1 MNPIVLSE
9 LESRLPR
16 PGSEDRPP
24 HDFQATM
31 VEHTEELFR
40 RLRLIAIAIV
50 FTSFLVALLPQAYLE
65 GDFTTENYEPAI
77 YLELKWLIDW
87 STSQI
92 HDREVK
98 IILGSPVIVLL
109 AYIEL
114 ALIIGTILNIPFISY
129 QLYQFMR
136 PGLYDEELILIR
148 RVSMSFSI
156 LFFFGAIVGWLLVPP
171 MMRAL
176 VGISST
182 LELEGDMLLI
192 YINLES
198 LINYIFFS
206 VLVAGLIHT
215 YPVFI
220 IFLVLNGVF
229 TSEDLRTR
237 RREVI
242 AGLLSIT
249 AVITP
254 DPTPFSMIVMA
265 VPLILLYE
273 ITINVTMKVERSTLY
288 ANLMERYGKS
298 VPSRI
303 MFTSKTN

>member
-9 LESRLPR
+9 LESRLHGR
-16 PGSEDRPP
+16 GGEDQPP

-31 VEHTEELFR
+31 TEHTEELFR
-40 RLRLIAIAIV
+40 RLQFIAIAIV

-65 GDFTTENYEPAI
+65 GNFTTENYEPAI
-77 YLELKWLIDW
+77 YLELKWIIDW

-92 HDREVK
+92 HDKEVR
-98 IILGSPVIVLL
+98 IILGSPMTVLL

-148 RVSMSFSI
+148 RISISFSA
-156 LFFFGAIVGWLLVPP
+156 LFFFGALIGWLLVPP

-176 VGISST
+176 VGISGT
-182 LELEGDMLLI
+182 LELEGDILLI
-192 YINLES
+192 YINLDS

-220 IFLVLNGVF
+220 IFLILNGVF
-229 TSEDLRTR
+229 TSEDLRAR

-242 AGLLSIT
+242 AALLSLT

-265 VPLILLYE
+265 VPLIVLYE
-273 ITINVTMKVERSTLY
+273 ITINVSMKVERSTLY

-298 VPSRI
+298 VPSQVKFI
-303 MFTSKTN
+303 SKAN